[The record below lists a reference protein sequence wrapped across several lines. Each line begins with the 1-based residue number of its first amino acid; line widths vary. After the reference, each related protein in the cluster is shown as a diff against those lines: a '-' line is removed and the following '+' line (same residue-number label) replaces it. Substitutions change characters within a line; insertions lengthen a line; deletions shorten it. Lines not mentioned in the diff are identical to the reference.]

1 MIYLELFWSFFQV
14 GLFSIGGGYAAMPL
28 IQDQVVDIH
37 PWLTMTGFAD
47 IMAIAEMTPG
57 PIALNAATFVGI
69 QVAGLPGA
77 LIAALDDSTSRSAA
91 TVWVT
96 YYIALALL
104 WPVRTNYGWLQMAQL
119 VEKGAVFYRLNPNEL
134 PQAIPVLRDDAAY
147 IVTSKADTVRAHTDI
162 PIVTR
167 LAPPVAVKSM
177 RAFTGPLKLYTT
189 KAAEKSQPM
198 PNNTPTARR

>member
-77 LIAALDDSTSRSAA
+77 LMRWPYSARISNEIPAEAIIAITAGRSPAK
-91 TVWVT
+91 TPCT
-96 YYIALALL
+96 
-104 WPVRTNYGWLQMAQL
+104 M
-119 VEKGAVFYRLNPNEL
+119 
-134 PQAIPVLRDDAAY
+134 
-147 IVTSKADTVRAHTDI
+147 
-162 PIVTR
+162 
-167 LAPPVAVKSM
+167 
-177 RAFTGPLKLYTT
+177 LKPR
-189 KAAEKSQPM
+189 K
-198 PNNTPTARR
+198 R

>member
-77 LIAALDDSTSRSAA
+77 LIATIQMVLCRSS
-91 TVWVT
+91 
-96 YYIALALL
+96 
-104 WPVRTNYGWLQMAQL
+104 VRTVEHRQMVQDSAQTAVQSLHNYQI
-119 VEKGAVFYRLNPNEL
+119 KIRAV
-134 PQAIPVLRDDAAY
+134 IITHPV
-147 IVTSKADTVRAHTDI
+147 TNC
-162 PIVTR
+162 
-167 LAPPVAVKSM
+167 
-177 RAFTGPLKLYTT
+177 F
-189 KAAEKSQPM
+189 
-198 PNNTPTARR
+198 